1 MLSQTFDEKPEQD
14 FVEAL
19 LEMMRSSCKAA
30 ASPDTSLTKSV
41 SGFLPPDT
49 CIAGV
54 RCKAACTPK
63 PDAKVLTRYVVAF
76 SGASLLAGFEW
87 A

>member
-41 SGFLPPDT
+41 SGFMPPDT
-49 CIAGV
+49 
-54 RCKAACTPK
+54 
-63 PDAKVLTRYVVAF
+63 
-76 SGASLLAGFEW
+76 
-87 A
+87 